1 MVNIYLA
8 SGSRA
13 PRRIQRTNYYILEA
27 ETSKGPARVGGS
39 CSCDETMHGASV
51 RTLQAA
57 FIRIHKPVDVKIYTD
72 DQYILGI
79 ISELDDLK
87 RTGFK
92 KASGEPLAFAEI
104 WAEISKKIIS
114 AQATTEAHSHSDMMA
129 RMIREREQ

>member
-13 PRRIQRTNYYILEA
+13 PRRIHRTNYYILEVD
-27 ETSKGPARVGGS
+27 TSKGPATAGGF
-39 CSCDETMHGASV
+39 CTCDETMHGASV
-51 RTLQAA
+51 KTLQAA
-57 FIRIHKPVDVKIYTD
+57 AKRLHIPADVKIYTD

-87 RTGFK
+87 EAGFK

-104 WAEISKKIIS
+104 WAEIAEKIIT
-114 AQATTEAHSHSDMMA
+114 AQATTESHSYSDWMH
-129 RMIREREQ
+129 REIRKRG